1 MSSCTDQMI
10 EPEIIPTRSIR
21 DLTYKD
27 VPNVVSQLQ
36 EGLGLRG
43 GNDRL
48 SVNDEGRTYG
58 VIIDWNRITEL
69 IDTVGNVN
77 YTFAVVDEDEDPYT
91 FHNLII
97 GKNEEGYWKRPYL
110 LTYVMGEEFRSKY
123 DATGSTEGFTG
134 RLLKRYISPSTS
146 DSRRGVVNNYEDPYT
161 SNDPCDRETEVISV
175 GSGGGD
181 DPYTEFEAPTPGMGN
196 TFCYTYWYYFE
207 TSTIC
212 GNDGYFTDCE
222 MGVRRPFLVTECI
235 EYGGSM
241 AGSDPCDQD
250 MEEVAVI
257 EPELRALL
265 WEVGICETDA
275 FKSNSCLSGVWTKL
289 KQSNKA
295 YKLVE
300 KFTRDQPMPID
311 LCMDSKTTLGTDKAN
326 VGGVTYRENGS
337 VKIDFNA
344 TLLSQHPEL
353 ITAQSMIHE
362 IIHAEMFRKII
373 SAGGSVSI
381 NDFPGIYDYYS
392 RYMPL
397 RDKNGSI
404 HYPNGSPQHNLMSEH
419 YITIIAEALMEY
431 DGAIGTYEQY
441 EAIAWIGLET
451 TSVWSSKTGQE
462 RSAIKSKAVNFLLN
476 RPNCN

>member
-196 TFCYTYWYYFE
+196 TFCYTY
-207 TSTIC
+207 
-212 GNDGYFTDCE
+212 
-222 MGVRRPFLVTECI
+222 
-235 EYGGSM
+235 
-241 AGSDPCDQD
+241 
-250 MEEVAVI
+250 
-257 EPELRALL
+257 
-265 WEVGICETDA
+265 
-275 FKSNSCLSGVWTKL
+275 
-289 KQSNKA
+289 
-295 YKLVE
+295 
-300 KFTRDQPMPID
+300 
-311 LCMDSKTTLGTDKAN
+311 
-326 VGGVTYRENGS
+326 
-337 VKIDFNA
+337 
-344 TLLSQHPEL
+344 
-353 ITAQSMIHE
+353 
-362 IIHAEMFRKII
+362 
-373 SAGGSVSI
+373 
-381 NDFPGIYDYYS
+381 
-392 RYMPL
+392 
-397 RDKNGSI
+397 
-404 HYPNGSPQHNLMSEH
+404 
-419 YITIIAEALMEY
+419 
-431 DGAIGTYEQY
+431 
-441 EAIAWIGLET
+441 
-451 TSVWSSKTGQE
+451 
-462 RSAIKSKAVNFLLN
+462 
-476 RPNCN
+476 